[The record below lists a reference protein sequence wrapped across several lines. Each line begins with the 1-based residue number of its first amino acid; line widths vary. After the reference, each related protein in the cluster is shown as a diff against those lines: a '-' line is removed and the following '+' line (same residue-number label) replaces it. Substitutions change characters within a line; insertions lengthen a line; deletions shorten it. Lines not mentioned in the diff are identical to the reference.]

1 VRITL
6 QSQATKGKISSYETT
21 VSTNFETCLQES
33 DKTQVVM
40 SLEKPTN
47 SPQTP
52 QEGSSEEITSKE
64 DPLYRILSAEEDS
77 DWEYAFMGAIRK
89 PSTTTAPFLSRG
101 EDTNENLDQD
111 KQSQEL
117 DGKSPPQTRKSVIKL
132 VHNNEPIEICEF
144 NLPVTNDSKPEGSY
158 TIAEEQGADSQP
170 ISCPAP
176 GLDNLWSQE
185 SISAPLTS
193 FSASVRPL
201 GVYQD
206 SPNPY
211 CTAPLHIVEGRD
223 DPEDEGICMTSPPP
237 TKFLSPA
244 KNFEK
249 PITPT
254 AQNSPQK
261 PEEFFEKCDILKWA
275 IDDQDIG
282 EMPGISCAQ
291 PQTDIPTTVTSESV
305 NRQLFVKP
313 DPTTSLFITK
323 IKEEVEDPGIAAAHA
338 TPPVTQA
345 PNYMETFSSPPVLH
359 KRKRGRPSKNEPRDI
374 TPRLPRLPRTH
385 SSDSEYAYVS
395 DSGDLLTDDEV
406 SALKYRRM
414 RDLNNEASKR
424 CRQTRK
430 EKMVS
435 KEAELNSLTERNAKL
450 KRALVK
456 MEAQVQD
463 LKSKFLAEISNPSTK
478 IAMARRQMMSN
489 RLGYNSNIIGSLM
502 DTECS
507 NLPDVN
513 AFWSV

>member
-1 VRITL
+1 
-6 QSQATKGKISSYETT
+6 
-21 VSTNFETCLQES
+21 
-33 DKTQVVM
+33 M

-47 SPQTP
+47 SPQTS
-52 QEGSSEEITSKE
+52 QEDGIEENTNRE

-101 EDTNENLDQD
+101 EDTSENREQD

-117 DGKSPPQTRKSVIKL
+117 HGKSPPRTRKSVIKL

-176 GLDNLWSQE
+176 GLAKLWSQE

-201 GVYQD
+201 GIYQE

-211 CTAPLHIVEGRD
+211 ITAPLHIVEGRD

-237 TKFLSPA
+237 TKFLSPV

-249 PITPT
+249 PMTPT
-254 AQNSPQK
+254 AQITPQK
-261 PEEFFEKCDILKWA
+261 PEEFIEKCDILKWV

-282 EMPGISCAQ
+282 EMPGISCTQ
-291 PQTDIPTTVTSESV
+291 PQTDIPATVTSELA

-313 DPTTSLFITK
+313 DPTASLFIPK
-323 IKEEVEDPGIAAAHA
+323 IKEEVEDSSIEVAHA
-338 TPPVTQA
+338 TTPATQTA
-345 PNYMETFSSPPVLH
+345 DYMETFSSPPVLH
-359 KRKRGRPSKNEPRDI
+359 KRKRGRPSKNGPRDI
-374 TPRLPRLPRTH
+374 TPRLPRLPRTLN
-385 SSDSEYAYVS
+385 SSDSEYSYVS
-395 DSGDLLTDDEV
+395 DSGELLTDDEV

-435 KEAELNSLTERNAKL
+435 KEAELNSLIEKNGKL
-450 KRALVK
+450 KRAVAK

-463 LKSKFLAEISNPSTK
+463 LKGKFLTEVSNPSTK
-478 IAMARRQMMSN
+478 IAIERRQRMSSC
-489 RLGYNSNIIGSLM
+489 LGYNSNIIGSLM
-502 DTECS
+502 DTES
-507 NLPDVN
+507 PELPDVH